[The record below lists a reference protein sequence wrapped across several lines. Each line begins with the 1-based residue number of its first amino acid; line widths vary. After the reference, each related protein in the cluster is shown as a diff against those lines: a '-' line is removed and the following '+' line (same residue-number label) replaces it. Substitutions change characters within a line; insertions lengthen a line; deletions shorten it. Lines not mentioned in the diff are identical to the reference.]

1 MLLQIA
7 NALDAPEVAAVRDAL
22 ADDALWEDGAN
33 TAAGRA
39 RAAKN
44 NLQSRAAAPAV
55 KGALA
60 KVRAALMANE
70 VFKAA
75 AQPAGFARMIASC
88 YGPGMAYGAHVD
100 APYIDGA
107 RTDLSFT
114 LFLSEPDDYDGGA
127 LVIDSPASE
136 DSIKLPAGSVAL
148 YPSTYLHRVDEVTR
162 GERLA
167 VIGWATSRIRSA
179 EHRAMLFEL
188 ETALADLRAA
198 DAPAPVCDSLLNLR
212 NNLLRAWGE

>member
-7 NALDAPEVAAVRDAL
+7 NVLDEPDLAAVRDAL
-22 ADDALWEDGAN
+22 ADEDLWEDGAK

-39 RAAKN
+39 RAVKN
-44 NLQSRAAAPAV
+44 NLQARGDAPAV
-55 KGALA
+55 KGGLA
-60 KVRAALMANE
+60 KIRQALTANA

-75 AQPAGFARMIASC
+75 AQPAGFARMIASR
-88 YGPGMAYGAHVD
+88 YGPGMSYGAHVD

-114 LFLSEPDDYDGGA
+114 VFLSDPESYDGGA
-127 LVIDSPASE
+127 LLIDSPASE
-136 DSIKLPAGSVAL
+136 DSIKLPAGSVVL
-148 YPSTYLHRVDEVTR
+148 YPSTYLHRVEEITR

-167 VIGWATSRIRSA
+167 IIGWVTSRIRSNQ
-179 EHRAMLFEL
+179 HRAMLFEL
-188 ETALADLRAA
+188 ETALADLDAA
-198 DAPAPVCDSLLNLR
+198 GAPAPIRDRLANLR